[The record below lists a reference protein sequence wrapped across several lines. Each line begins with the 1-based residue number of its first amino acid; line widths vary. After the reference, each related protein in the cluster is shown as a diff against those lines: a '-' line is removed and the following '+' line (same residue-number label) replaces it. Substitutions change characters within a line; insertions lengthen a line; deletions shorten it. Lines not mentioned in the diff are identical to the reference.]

1 MNESMTE
8 VGIELLGQLK
18 INIMIRANLRPCN
31 VALSVELLY
40 QKEAQQNHKPEGKGG
55 LAH

>member
-1 MNESMTE
+1 MTE